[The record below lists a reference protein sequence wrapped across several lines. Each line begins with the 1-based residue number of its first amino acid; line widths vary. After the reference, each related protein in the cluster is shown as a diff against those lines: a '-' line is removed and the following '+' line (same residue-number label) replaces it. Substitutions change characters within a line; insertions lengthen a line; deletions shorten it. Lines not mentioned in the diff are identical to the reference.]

1 MTVRPSSNVHENL
14 SGGRV
19 QTAGSIDVMLKV
31 ITINDTVAVCRVPMA
46 SAALHPELMYL

>member
-1 MTVRPSSNVHENL
+1 MTVRPSSDVHENL

-31 ITINDTVAVCRVPMA
+31 ITINDRRV
-46 SAALHPELMYL
+46 HTRDVGI